1 MSYFYYAHG
10 CIDIERS
17 GVIDIDRFSELWN
30 AVYPGETVFKDRASD
45 LIHSCTLKEVSFKEN
60 WFSRAVIYSLY
71 VDFFNR
77 TIAGLTEKLSYL
89 EDLGVTCLWLLPVL
103 DSPMKDGGFDI
114 RNYRHIRA
122 DMSASGEPDEEFD
135 RLLSEAHKR
144 NIRIIF
150 DIALNHCSNEHPWFV
165 EARTSRRSRYR
176 DFFIWSDSPDT
187 YADARIIFKGLCTSN
202 WEFDEAT
209 EQYYFH
215 RFFPIQ
221 PDLNYRNPR
230 VTYEMIAV
238 LLSWLTR
245 GIDGFRADAIPY
257 LWKEEGTSCENLPT
271 THRILKIFRYAL
283 DAVKPGTLF
292 LAEANQP
299 PYEVVEYLRTGDE
312 CNAAYHFPLMPQIF
326 KSLAIREASP
336 VPEVLSPDVTPPIP
350 HSASWVTFLR
360 CHDELSLEMVNRED
374 RKIIFNYYARRSEW
388 NFREGEGISGRLFTL
403 LNGDVERIL
412 LAWAIIFTLPGTP
425 VLYYGDEVALAND
438 VAYWKRQIKQ
448 TGYNDSRYLNRGP
461 FDWKRVADQ
470 LEDPTTP
477 ASVIRRGL
485 QQLIRLKKKEAALSR
500 GSLEFLESGDPAL
513 LAYDRTLESEK
524 IMIRCN
530 LGVSGRF
537 YTGNGLLPATG
548 RLLYSNVDAEDYDRG
563 YLGPDSV
570 VIVSEGGKES

>member
-1 MSYFYYAHG
+1 MIPVERFYT
-10 CIDIERS
+10 
-17 GVIDIDRFSELWN
+17 LWD
-30 AVYPGETVFKDRASD
+30 AVYPGEQVFRDKTTELLSSLSGKYETSD
-45 LIHSCTLKEVSFKEN
+45 TD
-60 WFSRAVIYSLY
+60 WFRRSVIYSLY
-71 VDFFNR
+71 VDLFDG
-77 TIAGLTEKLSYL
+77 TIEGLTYRLTYL
-89 EDLGVTCLWLLPVL
+89 NDLGVTCLHLLPVL

-114 RNYRHIRA
+114 RSYRHIRA
-122 DMSASGEPDEEFD
+122 DLSASDKPDEEFD

-165 EARTSRRSRYR
+165 EAGKSRKSRYR

-209 EQYYFH
+209 GQYYFH

-230 VTYEMIAV
+230 VTYEMIAI
-238 LLSWLTR
+238 LLSWLIR

-271 THRILKIFRYAL
+271 THRLLKIFRYAL
-283 DAVKPGTLF
+283 DTVKPGTLF

-299 PYEVVEYLRTGDE
+299 PHEVVEYLRTGDE
-312 CNAAYHFPLMPQIF
+312 CNAVYHFPLMPQVF
-326 KSLAIREASP
+326 KSLAIREGAP
-336 VPEVLSPDVTPPIP
+336 IPAVLSPDVTPPIP
-350 HSASWVTFLR
+350 RSASWVTFLR

-374 RKIIFNYYARRSEW
+374 RRIIFNYYARRTEW

-403 LNGDVERIL
+403 LNGNVVRIL

-425 VLYYGDEVALAND
+425 VLYYGDEAALPND
-438 VAYWKRQIKQ
+438 VDYWKQQIKR

-461 FDWKRVADQ
+461 FDWKRVEDQ

-477 ASVIRRGL
+477 ASIIRRGL
-485 QQLIRLKKKEAALSR
+485 QQLIGLKKKEAALSR
-500 GSLEFLESGDPAL
+500 GSLEFLESGDPTL
-513 LAYDRTLESEK
+513 LAYNRTLESEK

-537 YTGNGLLPATG
+537 YTGIGSLPPMG
-548 RLLYSNVDAEDYDRG
+548 RLLYSNVNTEDYDRG

-570 VIVSEGGKES
+570 VIVSEGGRES